1 MISSEKIL
9 EIEDSLHTLN
19 DAETN
24 QLVRQFERKQPG
36 IFVYLAGLSQREEL
50 NEEEQDHLFTLAI
63 VTWKVVLEHYPRLRK
78 VHVSKLEDVDEAMIS
93 LFDRFSAAKDT
104 PLLDYGRSF
113 VSGHREPKLL
123 EFLLNRILNSAIRDE
138 MKGIVF
144 FGLTAVLDAFLDA
157 IA

>member
-9 EIEDSLHTLN
+9 EREDSLHTLN

-63 VTWKVVLEHYPRLRK
+63 VSWKVILEHYPGLRK
-78 VHVSKLEDVDEAMIS
+78 VRVSKLGELDEGM
-93 LFDRFSAAKDT
+93 LRVFDRFSAAKET
-104 PLLDYGRSF
+104 PLLDYGKSF
-113 VSGHREPKLL
+113 VSGHPEPRVL
-123 EFLLNRILNSAIRDE
+123 EFLLNRVLHAEIRDE

-144 FGLTAVLDAFLDA
+144 FALAAVVDALLEA
-157 IA
+157 AK